1 MRSTHFSCRE
11 EDWKANGY
19 KSANINLD
27 SGGESEEEDEED
39 CEEDEIKSRDI
50 NYVVGDVTHP
60 KHVHDRDAI
69 VVHCAGMKK
78 ILSLCFNIVTYLSV
92 LMI

>member
-27 SGGESEEEDEED
+27 SGGESEEKDEED

-60 KHVHDRDAI
+60 KHVHDRDVI
-69 VVHCAGMKK
+69 VVHCAGK
-78 ILSLCFNIVTYLSV
+78 
-92 LMI
+92 